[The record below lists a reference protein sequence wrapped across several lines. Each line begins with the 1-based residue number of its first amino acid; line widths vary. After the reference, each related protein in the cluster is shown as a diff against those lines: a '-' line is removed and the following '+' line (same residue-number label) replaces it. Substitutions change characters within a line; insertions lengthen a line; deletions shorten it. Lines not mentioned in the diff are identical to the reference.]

1 MGTLVERGKD
11 LVRWIAVT
19 QWPRLFRIAY
29 TQLGDRTD
37 AEEAVQDGLLRA
49 MRNLSGTSGGTRFA
63 VDGDVAGARALLT
76 WAAAIVRNAAIDI
89 RRQRRRLRRALE
101 EMPSARPVSMAGA
114 PDLDDPSLDVR
125 EALSRLPPHYELV
138 VMLHV
143 FEGRTFRE
151 IGEFTGENES
161 TVSMRYYRAR
171 ELLRRSLAA
180 SGAESDARTTA

>member
-1 MGTLVERGKD
+1 MGTLVDRGKD

-19 QWPRLFRIAY
+19 HWPRLFRIAY
-29 TQLGDRTD
+29 TQLGDRSE

-49 MRNLSGTSGGTRFA
+49 MRNLSGATG
-63 VDGDVAGARALLT
+63 AGARSAGDGEPATPRAVLL

-89 RRQRRRLRRALE
+89 RRRRQRLRRALGE
-101 EMPSARPVSMAGA
+101 LPAARPRAA
-114 PDLDDPSLDVR
+114 FAAADDDDSPLDVR

-151 IGEFTGENES
+151 IAEYTGENES
-161 TVSMRYYRAR
+161 TVSMRFYRAR
-171 ELLRRSLAA
+171 DLLRRALAE
-180 SGAESDARTTA
+180 AEASDARSTA